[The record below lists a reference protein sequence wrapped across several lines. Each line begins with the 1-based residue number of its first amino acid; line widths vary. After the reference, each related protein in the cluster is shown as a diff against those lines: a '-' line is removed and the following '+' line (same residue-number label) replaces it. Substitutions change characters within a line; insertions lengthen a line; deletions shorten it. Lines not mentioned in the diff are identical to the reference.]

1 MEPPKPSVRGPSLYE
16 RLGGEA
22 AIGAMVDDA
31 IVNIT
36 VDRRINQRFTNT
48 SGPSLKKNLV
58 GLICA
63 RTGGPCTYTGRNMA
77 DAHEGMFVRDDEF
90 DALVEDM
97 TRSMDKFKVPA
108 REKAEVM
115 VILARLKNSIVGH

>member
-36 VDRRINQRFTNT
+36 VDRRINQRFANT
-48 SGPSLKKNLV
+48 SGLSLKKNLV
-58 GLICA
+58 GLICE

-77 DAHEGMFVRDDEF
+77 DAHEGMYIRDDEF
-90 DALVEDM
+90 DALVEDLLK
-97 TRSMDKFKVPA
+97 SLDKFKVAA
-108 REKAEVM
+108 RERGEVM
-115 VILARLKNSIVGH
+115 IILERMRGAIVGH